1 MKILYEGVVFMIY
14 NQGYSDFP
22 PAQCE
27 RCENKSICKYKDKLV
42 SVCEDIFQID
52 TGIDLLDAPIEIRVN
67 CTKFIKE
74 KITVRNDVWGNY
86 SRKFTKGE

>member
-1 MKILYEGVVFMIY
+1 MVF

-42 SVCEDIFQID
+42 SVCEDISKID
-52 TGIDLLDAPIEIRVN
+52 IGVDLTGAPIEIRVN

-74 KITVRNDVWGNY
+74 KTTVRQDVWGNY
-86 SRKFTKGE
+86 SRKFMQEE

>member
-1 MKILYEGVVFMIY
+1 MVF

-42 SVCEDIFQID
+42 SVCNEISKID
-52 TGIDLLDAPIEIRVN
+52 TGIDLTGAPIEIRVN

-74 KITVRNDVWGNY
+74 KTTVRQDVWGNY
-86 SRKFTKGE
+86 SRKFMQEE